1 MKAYLTSHL
10 AVALHALV
18 IGVVVALSAWYIDY
32 SRAQIEMAVHERIVA
47 TTEHIM
53 SLALVTDRNGADELT
68 ERIVSDCPRRTEF
81 ENLLNMLN
89 TATRKDLISAQ
100 QLFESCGSFYAERKA
115 LMVAQLER
123 EYTLLENDLA
133 LLNILRDLTPE
144 EEALRTWKEI
154 VELEIMR
161 SSLLS
166 EQTALQA
173 DIIRLLI
180 EGSASSR
187 IQELVRQAQELGQS
201 LSVTDAQID
210 ALRTNIAS

>member
-1 MKAYLTSHL
+1 
-10 AVALHALV
+10 V